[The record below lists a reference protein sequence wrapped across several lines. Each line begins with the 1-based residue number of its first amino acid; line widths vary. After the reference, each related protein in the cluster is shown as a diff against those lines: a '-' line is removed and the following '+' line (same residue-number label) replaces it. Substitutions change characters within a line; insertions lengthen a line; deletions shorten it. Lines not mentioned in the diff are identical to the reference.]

1 MAGPSR
7 AWYAVAVLVAAAGI
21 AGAIFFGLSAAREVD
36 APVERFVS
44 GEPTVVEL
52 EGGEERTIYHQVEG
66 VETPADPGTAEQ
78 IGSSLDCTVRGP
90 DGAAVPTS
98 TSGNLT
104 LTLGED
110 RFVAERDFEARRP
123 GAHRVLCRSPESSP
137 GRLALAVG
145 PRIGIF
151 GFISS
156 IFAAIGALG
165 LGLVLGGLIAGVTA
179 LLRHLDRK
187 GPRSPA
193 HRGPRA
199 RGG

>member
-66 VETPADPGTAEQ
+66 VETPSDPETAER

-90 DGAAVPTS
+90 DGAAVTTS
-98 TSGNLT
+98 TSGNLS
-104 LTLGED
+104 LTLNGD

-123 GAHRVLCRSPESSP
+123 GAHRVFCRSSESSP

-165 LGLVLGGLIAGVTA
+165 LGLVLGGLIAAVTA

-187 GPRSPA
+187 GPRPPPQ
-193 HRGPRA
+193 RGPRA
-199 RGG
+199 WGG